1 MEGQLL
7 TSCTAMEGKVELVKC
22 LISHGSWV
30 HVGEITPLHVA
41 CYEFSN
47 LHTLRLLLDNG
58 AVVNFQDTNS
68 ETALHY
74 LCKKILL
81 PGYAKAIEFLIQRGA
96 NVNIPNRNGYT
107 PLITACRFAVM
118 PHEDAL
124 RAVEALKHGANVHVL
139 NRGEGVLEIVRA
151 DGSNFHIWAQEQL
164 IDLILRYG
172 AEESTGEKKDGSCGS
187 LE

>member
-1 MEGQLL
+1 
-7 TSCTAMEGKVELVKC
+7 MEGKVELVEC
-22 LISHGSWV
+22 LISHGSLV

-41 CYEFSN
+41 CYEVSN
-47 LHTLRLLLDNG
+47 LDTLRLLLDNG

-74 LCKKILL
+74 LCKRILL
-81 PGYAKAIEFLIQRGA
+81 PGYAKAIEFLIQRGV
-96 NVNIPNRNGYT
+96 NVDIPNCNGCT
-107 PLITACRFAVM
+107 LLITACRFAVM

-139 NRGEGVLEIVRA
+139 NRGEGVLKIVRA
-151 DGSNFHIWAQEQL
+151 DGSNFPIWAQKQL
-164 IDLILRYG
+164 MDLLLRYG
-172 AEESTGEKKDGSCGS
+172 AEESTGEKTDESWGS